1 MSTKIKNNM
10 VMTNGDY
17 DFHIALN
24 PCTYMARKF
33 KFVEDEN
40 IKNLLYRFYRYNE
53 CNYNTEIFGTRII
66 DFCNNYSCSY
76 IWAIYCLLTQNNN
89 NFKELYFV
97 PIGHLHKQS
106 GKMQWA
112 RLDENGELYYVE
124 PTKTYSFNED
134 KKELLKILKQI
145 KENTNL

>member
-1 MSTKIKNNM
+1 MI
-10 VMTNGDY
+10 V
-17 DFHIALN
+17 FLI
-24 PCTYMARKF
+24 
-33 KFVEDEN
+33 
-40 IKNLLYRFYRYNE
+40 ILL
-53 CNYNTEIFGTRII
+53 ILVLII
-66 DFCNNYSCSY
+66 TSKVQ
-76 IWAIYCLLTQNNN
+76 I

-124 PTKTYSFNED
+124 PTKTYSFDED

-145 KENTNL
+145 EENTNV